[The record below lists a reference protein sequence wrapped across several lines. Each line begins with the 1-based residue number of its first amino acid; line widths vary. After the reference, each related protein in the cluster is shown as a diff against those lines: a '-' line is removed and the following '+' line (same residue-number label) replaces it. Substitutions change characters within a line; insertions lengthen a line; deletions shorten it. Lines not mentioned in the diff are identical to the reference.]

1 MGQCRLLFRTVYLP
15 QLRVGAEV
23 QCFQLRRLNMLLATI
38 LLLYPFPQSGDVI
51 KTVTERAAS
60 VSVDPDVDSSPSRAL
75 PSAPE
80 PKIKSDTEIAAD
92 SNPAAVMPA
101 PAAEP
106 IVPGSAP
113 LALRPGKPAFHPEGV
128 SERQKKVWYALTFAS
143 SGAAGFDAWSTRR
156 AISGGYGTE
165 SNPLL
170 RPFAHSNALYAATQV
185 SPLVLDYVARRMM
198 TSRHPLLRRMWWL
211 PQSAGTGMSLFAG
224 VHNVGVVPAN

>member
-1 MGQCRLLFRTVYLP
+1 
-15 QLRVGAEV
+15 
-23 QCFQLRRLNMLLATI
+23 MLLATI
-38 LLLYPFPQSGDVI
+38 LLLYPFPQSGNTV
-51 KTVTERAAS
+51 KAVTERPAS
-60 VSVDPDVDSSPSRAL
+60 VSLDAAKDSSLSRAL

-92 SNPAAVMPA
+92 SNPAGVTPA

-113 LALRPGKPAFHPEGV
+113 LAIRPGKPAFNPEDV

-185 SPLVLDYVARRMM
+185 SPLVLDYVGRKMM

-224 VHNVGVVPAN
+224 VHNVGVVPSN

>member
-1 MGQCRLLFRTVYLP
+1 
-15 QLRVGAEV
+15 
-23 QCFQLRRLNMLLATI
+23 MLLATI
-38 LLLYPFPQSGDVI
+38 LLLYPFPQSGDAVKSI
-51 KTVTERAAS
+51 TELPAS
-60 VSVDPDVDSSPSRAL
+60 VSEDAAKDSSFSRAL

-80 PKIKSDTEIAAD
+80 PKIKNDREIAAD
-92 SNPAAVMPA
+92 SNPAGVMPA

-106 IVPGSAP
+106 ILPGSAP
-113 LALRPGKPAFHPEGV
+113 LALRPAKPAFHPEGV

-170 RPFAHSNALYAATQV
+170 RPFAHSNAMYAATQV
-185 SPLVLDYVARRMM
+185 SPLVLDYVGRKMM

-224 VHNVGVVPAN
+224 VHNVGVVPSN